1 MTDQRTPQG
10 GLPRPKKKHALITL
24 SSALQ
29 EQITPRYDLHGRY
42 LLRQMGYGRSSIQ
55 LQQVGSAHVCVVD
68 DFGFLQVVYS
78 MAPDWRAL

>member
-10 GLPRPKKKHALITL
+10 GLPRPKKKHALTL

-55 LQQVGSAHVCVVD
+55 LQQVGSAHVCVLD

-78 MAPDWRAL
+78 IAPDWRAL